1 MPAPVLGLPA
11 LAQLLAASGIVVG
24 GAVAQKQIE
33 DKLKTLP
40 EGTIEDALK
49 QVFMGPSKDLLNPKV
64 LEELKTKA
72 VTSTPSGVVVGPTV
86 KEQEEARARQKKL
99 LEPGKTEA
107 PKPFGQLKD
116 FSSSDTLYDFIKP
129 EVKSPPTTTGG
140 ITVTSPGTPV
150 SQPLITP
157 MSKETEPKIKVLAK
171 DKNTKQYVEQ
181 VNPTKIFGDV
191 DVRTIDYNKDAPP
204 INFEFDKP
212 TINKVFDTSIAEL
225 KNTTDF
231 DYDKMVKQFGL
242 KMPDQKLLNEALKG
256 DADSRYWYQRSGKYL
271 DSLVKTIDPNAT
283 PEDVKLFTDIVSVT
297 SGGVQPKQ
305 NLKLALGVYSDIKQ
319 GKPSLTGFKT
329 QQSLDKYLKNR
340 QETIDT
346 PKFGN
351 FTDTMTYFAG
361 VTDRQPNVVNDLQ
374 MAKIFGIKPDQLASN
389 PELYNAMTKIMNN
402 LTAEVNKSIP
412 EGEKLQPYELQSL
425 MWSASRGVASNYKQ
439 VGEELIKDL
448 SAQGI
453 DIRDTL
459 TPGFAERLQK
469 TITPYKESMK
479 ATIEVG
485 SFLTPEGQ
493 EIEKLINQYGDNTK
507 LMSDIN
513 TIHRRHLKALISKPA
528 KQPSIMEEVLSNV
541 VGQKIELSRMQ
552 EGLGTYEGKANY
564 NVIIPLTV
572 TTAKGPMPLTEE
584 QRLQAL
590 ALVGKNLNQAAMASS
605 NFKAG
610 EVTEGR
616 MATGQI
622 YVQAPVDQAKIQELH
637 KETGYD
643 YNITPVAGGFVGS
656 VISFDG
662 TPDEA
667 KIAKSFEKVFG
678 KDAEMRYIESSWK
691 GDYLEAKDYDRYIDG
706 IQRSDIEGMEGT
718 GSARKYRRDLD
729 SITQKI
735 QAIGQARDADY
746 SKLSSQPYVKKLSG
760 LTKENLPETA
770 KPTFQGNQIKTWEVG
785 NFKNIEEAKQTA
797 KDNKITFEDLQRAG
811 VRKQI
816 TFKKAELVD
825 GYDVYFDKK
834 LIGQIENVTEELRD
848 TNPQYLSGKTRAYNL
863 STIDDYGNVGSDP
876 YDTVDGLQ
884 NAKDVIKGDIA
895 KILVENSDKGRNL
908 SKIFKEIKYD
918 KKGLPIK
925 KE

>member
-1 MPAPVLGLPA
+1 MPAPILGIPA
-11 LAQLLAASGIVVG
+11 LAQLLAASGLVVG
-24 GAVAQKQIE
+24 GTMAQKQIE
-33 DKLKTLP
+33 EKLKTLP
-40 EGTIEDALK
+40 EGTIEEALK
-49 QVFMGPSKDLLNPKV
+49 QVFMGPSKDLLNPQV
-64 LEELKTKA
+64 LEDLKTKA
-72 VTSTPSGVVVGPTV
+72 VTSTPSGVVLGPTV

-99 LEPGKTEA
+99 LEPGKTET

-116 FSSSDTLYDFIKP
+116 FTGSDTLTDFVKP
-129 EVKSPPTTTGG
+129 EIKTPPSTTGG
-140 ITVTSPGTPV
+140 ITVSSPGTPV
-150 SQPLITP
+150 SQPLITTI
-157 MSKETEPKIKVLAK
+157 ETDDKPPIKVLAK
-171 DKNTKQYVEQ
+171 DKNTKQYVET
-181 VNPTKIFGDV
+181 VNPTKIFGER
-191 DVRTIDYNKDAPP
+191 DVRTINYDKDAPV
-204 INFEFDKP
+204 IDYQFDKP
-212 TINKVFDTSIAEL
+212 TINQVFKDSVIQL
-225 KNTTDF
+225 NKKSDF
-231 DYDKMVKQFGL
+231 NYDKLIKQFDL
-242 KMPDQKLLNEALKG
+242 KMPDQKLLNEALQG
-256 DADSRYWYQRSGKYL
+256 DAESRYWYQRSGKYL
-271 DSLVKTIDPNAT
+271 ESLVKTIDPNAT
-283 PEDVKLFTDIVSVT
+283 DKDVKDFIDIVSVT

-305 NLKLALGVYSDIKQ
+305 NLKLALGVYSDLKQ
-319 GKPSLTGFKT
+319 NQPSLTGFKT

-374 MAKIFGIKPDQLASN
+374 MAKIFNVKPDQLASN
-389 PELYNAMTKIMNN
+389 PELYNVMTNIMNN
-402 LTAEVNKSIP
+402 LTAEVNKTIP
-412 EGEKLQPYELQSL
+412 EGQEKLQPYELQSL

-439 VGEELIKDL
+439 VGEELIKEL
-448 SAQGI
+448 SSQGI
-453 DIRDTL
+453 NIATDVMKPD
-459 TPGFAERLQK
+459 FSARLQK
-469 TITPYKESMK
+469 TIEPYKQSMK

-541 VGQKIELSRMQ
+541 VGQKVELSRMQ

-662 TPDEA
+662 APDKA

-678 KDAEMRYIESSWK
+678 KDAEMRYIKSSWK

-729 SITQKI
+729 SITKKI
-735 QAIGQARDADY
+735 QAIGQARDTDY
-746 SKLSSQPYVKKLSG
+746 SKLRAQPYLKKLSG
-760 LTKENLPETA
+760 LTKENLPETD
-770 KPTFQGNQIKTWEVG
+770 KP
-785 NFKNIEEAKQTA
+785 
-797 KDNKITFEDLQRAG
+797 
-811 VRKQI
+811 
-816 TFKKAELVD
+816 KKVE
-825 GYDVYFDKK
+825 KK
-834 LIGQIENVTEELRD
+834 
-848 TNPQYLSGKTRAYNL
+848 
-863 STIDDYGNVGSDP
+863 
-876 YDTVDGLQ
+876 
-884 NAKDVIKGDIA
+884 
-895 KILVENSDKGRNL
+895 
-908 SKIFKEIKYD
+908 
-918 KKGLPIK
+918 KK
-925 KE
+925 